1 MPKSENIQNLCYLT
15 LTAYISE
22 KIASHPYVSY
32 IFGKILISSFT
43 WSMLN
48 WSFNMKITNI
58 LRFEKKCR
66 FLVKSLYFGLNPI
79 VNEVISRF

>member
-22 KIASHPYVSY
+22 KIAPHHYVSY
-32 IFGKILISSFT
+32 IFGNVLISSFT
-43 WSMLN
+43 WSTLN
-48 WSFNMKITNI
+48 WSFDIKITNI

-79 VNEVISRF
+79 ANEVISRF

>member
-1 MPKSENIQNLCYLT
+1 MPKSGNIQNLCYLT
-15 LTAYISE
+15 LTAYISGE
-22 KIASHPYVSY
+22 IAPHPHVSY
-32 IFGKILISSFT
+32 IFGNILISPFT

-48 WSFNMKITNI
+48 WSFDMKITNI